1 MNWDHAA
8 TYDKWP
14 VTISNRA
21 AKEELG
27 RQMADK
33 VQDGQ
38 VIGVGSGSTAYLAVL
53 AIAERVRREKLR
65 TAVICTS
72 PELTLACA
80 AVGLPVAS
88 LLQRR
93 PDWAFDGADE
103 VDPGRNLIK
112 GRGGAMF
119 MEKILMHASPRN
131 FILVDPSKL
140 VPKLGT
146 AFPIPVEVLP
156 IALQLVECELKA
168 IGAVELT
175 LRLATGKDGPVVTEN
190 GNLIL
195 DVRFAEIHQALERD
209 IKAVPGVIESGLFWG
224 RDVEIVVAGN
234 VAGNVAGS

>member
-1 MNWDHAA
+1 MNWDNAA
-8 TYDKWP
+8 VYDKWP
-14 VTISNRA
+14 VAISNRA

-27 RQMADK
+27 RQIAEK

-38 VIGVGSGSTAYLAVL
+38 VVGVGSGSTAYLAVHS
-53 AIAERVRREKLR
+53 IAERVRRENLR
-65 TAVICTS
+65 ISVICTS

-103 VDPGRNLIK
+103 VDPARNLIK

-119 MEKILMHASPRN
+119 MEKVLMHSSPRN

-140 VPKLGT
+140 VTKLGEK
-146 AFPIPVEVLP
+146 FPIPVEVLP
-156 IALQLVECELKA
+156 IALRLVEFELKA
-168 IGAVELT
+168 IGAVEIVM
-175 LRLATGKDGPVVTEN
+175 RLAVGKDGPVITEN

-195 DVRFAEIHQALERD
+195 DVRFAEIHETLERE

-234 VAGNVAGS
+234 